1 MKLKLSDDSLSQTEA
16 RLLRAK
22 SGVRAESNESSTR
35 SSGVDSKSK
44 LRPAAIVADAGRGDW
59 LLCQITSK
67 PYGDACAIRLAGES
81 FKKGSL
87 RVESFVRPGKLFTAS
102 VNLFL
107 TEVGSLKQSSIQQI
121 LKGIADLFRPPGELE
136 ERVPQ
141 SAQKVE
147 ALVRAKEFS
156 TMTKS
161 TKPFWLCC
169 ISASMR
175 ESAHGKALIG

>member
-1 MKLKLSDDSLSQTEA
+1 MTVSLKLRRAYLEQSPEYVRNQTNPRRAPAVLIPNPNSARQQLSPT
-16 RLLRAK
+16 
-22 SGVRAESNESSTR
+22 
-35 SSGVDSKSK
+35 
-44 LRPAAIVADAGRGDW
+44 PAVAIGF
-59 LLCQITSK
+59 CQITSK